1 MNAEAI
7 DRAATRAAVQ
17 ELLTKLAEK
26 FALIITGLIFG
37 AVGGGILVYI
47 AFQIWLNTLT
57 GIIHFA
63 STWFVFGVGAV
74 AAVWFIGLVKLL
86 RFVGRKETS
95 DAS

>member
-17 ELLTKLAEK
+17 DFLVKLAEK
-26 FALIITGLIFG
+26 FALIIAGLILG
-37 AVGGGILVYI
+37 AVGGGILMYV

-57 GIIHFA
+57 GIMHFA
-63 STWFVFGVGAV
+63 STWFVFGVGAF

-86 RFVGRKETS
+86 KFVGRS
-95 DAS
+95 G